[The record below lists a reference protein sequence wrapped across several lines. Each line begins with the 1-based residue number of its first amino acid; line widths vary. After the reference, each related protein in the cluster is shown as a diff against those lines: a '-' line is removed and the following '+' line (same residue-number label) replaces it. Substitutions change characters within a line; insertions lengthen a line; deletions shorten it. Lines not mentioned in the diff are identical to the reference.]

1 MRRGIAF
8 GREVTEEEKAAKK
21 TSLGRGLIFIC
32 YQSSITNGFQFI
44 QKSEFGCISATVD
57 FKEI

>member
-8 GREVTEEEKAAKK
+8 GREVSEEERAAKK
-21 TSLGRGLIFIC
+21 TSYDRGLVFIC
-32 YQSSITNGFQFI
+32 YQSSIANGFQFI
-44 QKSEFGCISATVD
+44 QKSEFDCVSATVD

>member
-8 GREVTEEEKAAKK
+8 GHEVTKEERAAKK
-21 TSLGRGLIFIC
+21 TSHDRGLVFIC
-32 YQSSITNGFQFI
+32 YQSSIANGFQFI
-44 QKSEFGCISATVD
+44 QKSEFGCIYATGG

>member
-8 GREVTEEEKAAKK
+8 GREVTDEEKAAKK
-21 TSLGRGLIFIC
+21 TSHDRGLVFIC

-44 QKSEFGCISATVD
+44 QKGEFGCLFATGD